1 MTASMYQSGR
11 VVNHSNSNVASIDV
25 HGIRFAKTASGCR
38 IFIIASRR
46 LREKSGVLIGIS
58 HSQKIG
64 QFHIETGSCA
74 TLYLQLFARDAWLRA
89 ILQNRLRTHRAR
101 LPPGVSLPVWR

>member
-74 TLYLQLFARDAWLRA
+74 TLYLQLFARDAWLE
-89 ILQNRLRTHRAR
+89 LKSEVVYGELRREVE
-101 LPPGVSLPVWR
+101 GGGGFS